1 MPLIKSQII
10 VFSLVWLFVHQIDS
24 YAKIKIG
31 DVNKL
36 TPSEKIKASK
46 LYKEYETN
54 QDNYSKQITII
65 EEMMDM
71 GRLVAQTMF
80 QRVDRELREKWPLY
94 QRFYVDCAKKA
105 GFKKTTASTRQEI
118 LMLEQKIQALRKL
131 GDKLTKNQ
139 IKEIGDPALNRLK
152 SLKIMKVDEVFAI
165 NPSLEKRRDYIFHL
179 IKQRNICMERLVI
192 TENDVS
198 GFGMNDLTY
207 YEKITS
213 TSVLG
218 PPREYMQ
225 ILEMNDRMSKQVD
238 SSEAA
243 AVRNLNEYRILIGL
257 RPCIIDPKL
266 CLSSREHSEDMERKG
281 FFAHESPV
289 KGKKTPWD
297 RAKLAG
303 TTANAENIYKGSQ
316 NGESAN
322 KAWWYSPGHHVN
334 MLNPEARRV
343 GMGLSG
349 KHWTQM
355 FGP

>member
-1 MPLIKSQII
+1 
-10 VFSLVWLFVHQIDS
+10 
-24 YAKIKIG
+24 
-31 DVNKL
+31 
-36 TPSEKIKASK
+36 
-46 LYKEYETN
+46 
-54 QDNYSKQITII
+54 
-65 EEMMDM
+65 
-71 GRLVAQTMF
+71 
-80 QRVDRELREKWPLY
+80 
-94 QRFYVDCAKKA
+94 
-105 GFKKTTASTRQEI
+105 
-118 LMLEQKIQALRKL
+118 MLEQKIQALRKL

-289 KGKKTPWD
+289 KGKKLLGTELNWQAQPPTLKTFIKEVKMVNQLIKLGGTVQAITSTCLIQRLEGLEWD
-297 RAKLAG
+297 CLVSIGRKCLVHRAELIQKD
-303 TTANAENIYKGSQ
+303 
-316 NGESAN
+316 
-322 KAWWYSPGHHVN
+322 
-334 MLNPEARRV
+334 LN
-343 GMGLSG
+343 SD
-349 KHWTQM
+349 
-355 FGP
+355 